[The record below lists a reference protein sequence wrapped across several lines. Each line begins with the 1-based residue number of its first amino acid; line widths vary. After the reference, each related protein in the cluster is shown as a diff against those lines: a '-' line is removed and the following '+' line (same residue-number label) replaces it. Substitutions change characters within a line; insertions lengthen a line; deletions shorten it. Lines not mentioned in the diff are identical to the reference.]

1 MDLMEI
7 LVRKTKIKEAFMQ
20 NLSTKEVNYI
30 KDLLSWELL
39 TIKKCFQYSNQ
50 EANPA
55 RKKIY
60 ADAVNIHQQNYLSLL
75 NYTNQIINKQGGQM
89 Q

>member
-1 MDLMEI
+1 
-7 LVRKTKIKEAFMQ
+7 MQ

-39 TIKKCFQYSNQ
+39 TIKKCFQYTNQ
-50 EANPA
+50 ETNPA

-60 ADAVNIHQQNYLSLL
+60 SDEVNVHQQNYLGLL
-75 NYTNQIINKQGGQM
+75 TYTDQIINKQGGQM
-89 Q
+89 H

>member
-1 MDLMEI
+1 
-7 LVRKTKIKEAFMQ
+7 MQ
-20 NLSTKEVNYI
+20 NLSTKEINYI
-30 KDLLSWELL
+30 KDILSWEIL
-39 TIKKCFQYSNQ
+39 TIKKCYQYTNQ
-50 EANPA
+50 ETKPE

-60 ADAVNIHQQNYLSLL
+60 TDAVNMHQQNYSNLL

>member
-1 MDLMEI
+1 
-7 LVRKTKIKEAFMQ
+7 MQ

-39 TIKKCFQYSNQ
+39 TSKKCFQYANQ
-50 EANPA
+50 ETNPTHKKAFSDTANL
-55 RKKIY
+55 
-60 ADAVNIHQQNYLSLL
+60 HQQNYLDLL
-75 NYTNQIINKQGGQM
+75 SYANEIINKQGGQM

>member
-1 MDLMEI
+1 
-7 LVRKTKIKEAFMQ
+7 MQ

-39 TIKKCFQYSNQ
+39 TIKKCFQYTNT
-50 EANPA
+50 EANPG
-55 RKKIY
+55 RKQAY
-60 ADAVNIHQQNYLSLL
+60 TNAVNIHRQNYLDLL
-75 NYTNQIINKQGGQM
+75 NYTNQIINRQGGQV

>member
-1 MDLMEI
+1 
-7 LVRKTKIKEAFMQ
+7 MQ

-39 TIKKCFQYSNQ
+39 TTKKCFQYANQ
-50 EANPA
+50 EVNSTHQKVFFDTANM
-55 RKKIY
+55 
-60 ADAVNIHQQNYLSLL
+60 HQQNYLSLL
-75 NYTNQIINKQGGQM
+75 NYVDQFTKKQGGQM

>member
-1 MDLMEI
+1 
-7 LVRKTKIKEAFMQ
+7 MQ

-30 KDLLSWELL
+30 KDLLSWEIL
-39 TIKKCFQYSNQ
+39 TIKKCNQYTNQ
-50 EANPA
+50 ETDSA
-55 RKKIY
+55 RQKIY
-60 ADAVNIHQQNYLSLL
+60 SDAVNMHQQNYLNLL

>member
-1 MDLMEI
+1 
-7 LVRKTKIKEAFMQ
+7 MQ
-20 NLSTKEVNYI
+20 NLSTKEVNYV

-39 TIKKCFQYSNQ
+39 TIKKCNQYMNQ

-55 RKKIY
+55 RKQAY
-60 ADAVNIHQQNYLSLL
+60 ANAVGVHHQNYLYLL
-75 NYTNQIINKQGGQM
+75 NYTNQIINRQGGQM